1 MAGLN
6 IPSLK
11 IDILADGSQAIQE
24 IKDVKSAALEMTRI
38 GGQMTKFTTVPIVT
52 AIGAAVDAASDFA
65 ETMGK
70 TDVVFGQLTDSVV
83 KWSENSIETM
93 GMAQGTAL
101 DMAAAYGD
109 MATGM
114 GLAVD
119 KSAEMSM
126 GMTQLAADIASF
138 KNKSLS
144 DVNTALTGVFT
155 GETEA
160 LKGLGI
166 VMTQTNLQNYAL
178 SQGITKQIAEMS
190 QAEQVMLR
198 YNYVMAQSA
207 NAQGDFARTGGSLAN
222 QTRKLRETIKQLG
235 EDFGGL
241 LTDKVANVVGT
252 LQQGVQSL
260 AELDDGAKN
269 TILTIGMIVAA
280 AGPLLLAGGK
290 VITMV
295 STLKTSIAALAA
307 NPVALAVG
315 GGLAAISA
323 LVAAAN
329 KAQKGLDEAG
339 KKYTGLEQAIKGGV
353 EAKITVDDQE
363 LKDYTDNPPDIS
375 IGVGASFNVD
385 PETQADIG
393 AFAASL
399 EGLPKNEKYGGTGE
413 FIITEATAEVIKEYS
428 EALVAAATATGE
440 FQEAV
445 ENLNN
450 ISDAETQRKIGEV
463 NEQAAAAARDMA
475 ALLNEG
481 YITESQYYA
490 ETARILSDSE
500 AKIRQIEAEGKA
512 QKELNQIYADG
523 IKSNDYGAAAR
534 ALAGIFKDEALS
546 EEQIADAGR
555 RLIES
560 QAQGLD
566 MAERQQ
572 DAQVTLNDLRTDA
585 IAKQD
590 ALTQAVEKYNVAMA
604 EADANERAGSESAN
618 EQIARARL
626 AKEVLQNYA
635 DLYTSGAFSPD
646 EAISYALEKFSA
658 ELQKYEGLHDELKNT
673 LQGEVG
679 EGLSYAGSL
688 EALNL
693 AENMEKAA
701 IEEQNTAIEEAK
713 TKREQALSEF
723 TATVTALQEG
733 YSLSAT
739 QGALVLVEET
749 GVAVSEMD
757 RQLIEGTAQA
767 VSDMAATLESGGDD
781 IAGAMETALAQLGSV
796 QDEAKDEG
804 KDIGVS
810 ITAGV
815 AQGIKDG
822 TEQAMSEARTSA
834 RMVTDA
840 YKNQL
845 DIHSPSGVSERE
857 VGKPFMQGIGLGFER
872 ELPNVL
878 QTIRRST
885 EGIISSATAV
895 VNHGEYT
902 APINPAPV
910 TQTQGLQPI
919 DYERLADAV
928 SRRPISFNVDSRELA
943 TATRDEA
950 ARQQALRVRQVN
962 AGYGSIGG

>member
-52 AIGAAVDAASDFA
+52 AIGAAVDAASDFT

-83 KWSENSIETM
+83 KWSENSIKTM

-101 DMAAAYGD
+101 DMAATYGD

-178 SQGITKQIAEMS
+178 SQGITKQIADMS

-222 QTRKLRETIKQLG
+222 QSRKLTETIKQLG
-235 EDFGGL
+235 ESFGGL

-260 AELDDGAKN
+260 TELDDGAKN

-280 AGPLLLAGGK
+280 AGPLLLVGGK
-290 VITMV
+290 IITMAAA
-295 STLKTSIAALAA
+295 LKTSLAALAA

-339 KKYTGLEQAIKGGV
+339 KKYTGLEKAIKGGV
-353 EAKITVDDQE
+353 EAKISVDDRE
-363 LKDYTDNPPDIS
+363 LKKYTDDKPDIF
-375 IGVGASFNVD
+375 IGVDASFDVD
-385 PETQADIG
+385 PDTQADID
-393 AFAASL
+393 AFAAAL
-399 EGLPKNEKYGGTGE
+399 EGLPQNEKYGGTGE

-440 FQEAV
+440 YQEAV

-463 NEQAAAAARDMA
+463 NEQAAADARDMA

-481 YITESQYYA
+481 YITQDQYNA
-490 ETARILSDSE
+490 EAAQILSASE
-500 AKIRQIEAEGKA
+500 AKIRQIEAEGEA
-512 QKELNQIYADG
+512 QKKLNQIYADG
-523 IKSNDYGAAAR
+523 IKSNDYGAAAQ
-534 ALAGIFKDEALS
+534 ALSGIFKDEALS

-555 RLIES
+555 RLIKS
-560 QAQGLD
+560 QAEGLD
-566 MAERQQ
+566 MTERQQ
-572 DAQVTLNDLRTDA
+572 DAQVTLNDLRDDA
-585 IAKQD
+585 VAKQD
-590 ALTQAVEKYNVAMA
+590 ALTQAVEKYNAAMA
-604 EADANERAGSESAN
+604 EAETNEKASGERAR
-618 EQIARARL
+618 EQIERAQL

-635 DLYTSGAFSPD
+635 DLYTSGSFAPD
-646 EAISYALEKFSA
+646 EAISFALDNFSA
-658 ELQKYEGLHDELKNT
+658 ELSKYEGLREELAKT
-673 LQGEVG
+673 LHG
-679 EGLSYAGSL
+679 EGGNGLDYTGSL
-688 EALNL
+688 EALNH
-693 AENMEKAA
+693 AENMEMAA
-701 IEEQNTAIEEAK
+701 IEEQNAAIEEAK
-713 TKREQALSEF
+713 AKREQALAEF
-723 TATVTALQEG
+723 TATMSALQEG

-739 QGALVLVEET
+739 QGALALVEQT

-767 VSDMAATLESGGDD
+767 VSDMADALEDGGEDA
-781 IAGAMETALAQLGSV
+781 I
-796 QDEAKDEG
+796 
-804 KDIGVS
+804 
-810 ITAGV
+810 AGV
-815 AQGIKDG
+815 AEGIRSG
-822 TEQAMSEARTSA
+822 TGQAVQAARVSA
-834 RMVTDA
+834 RMITNA
-840 YKNQL
+840 FKNEL
-845 DIHSPSGVSERE
+845 DIHSPSGVTKRE
-857 VGKPFMQGIGLGFER
+857 VGKPIAQGIGLGLEE

-895 VNHGEYT
+895 VNHGAYT
-902 APINPAPV
+902 VPLNPAPPA
-910 TQTQGLQPI
+910 QAAGLQPI

-943 TATRDEA
+943 TATRDET